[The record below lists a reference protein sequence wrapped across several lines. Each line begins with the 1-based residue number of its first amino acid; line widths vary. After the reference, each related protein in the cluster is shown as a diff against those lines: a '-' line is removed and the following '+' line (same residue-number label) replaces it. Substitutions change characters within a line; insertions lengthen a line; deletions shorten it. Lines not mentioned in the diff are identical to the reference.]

1 MGITVTAYSPYE
13 GYPDQGHQAPAWA
26 APVPQPTPR
35 RRKRKLLAAFIV
47 IVVLAA
53 GGFWAANFFLAPT
66 TTGNDAAANAATA
79 LAADNTLN
87 SAYSKLGDDLTA
99 FGQSTENCGSNLPC
113 ATKLDTQ
120 TGRDFKA
127 FAEQL
132 ATIEVPVGAAADQT
146 RLTAQAS
153 VLTQDFTKL
162 SHATSTAQYAATLS
176 GTGVEKD
183 TTIFQQ
189 SVTTLDSALKRY

>member
-26 APVPQPTPR
+26 APVPQPPPR

-53 GGFWAANFFLAPT
+53 AGFLAANFFLAPKA
-66 TTGNDAAANAATA
+66 TGNDAAANAATA

-99 FGQSTENCGSNLPC
+99 FGQSTENCGTNAPC
-113 ATKLDTQ
+113 ADKLTAQ
-120 TGRDFKA
+120 AARDFKA
-127 FAEQL
+127 FAVQL
-132 ATIEVPVGAAADQT
+132 PLSPVPAAA
-146 RLTAQAS
+146 TAGRAKITADATT
-153 VLTQDFTKL
+153 LAQDFAKL
-162 SHATSTAQYAATLS
+162 SN
-176 GTGVEKD
+176 
-183 TTIFQQ
+183 
-189 SVTTLDSALKRY
+189 VTTPARYKATVDATGLDTKVTDFEQDVTAFDSELNSY